1 MTRKKGSKK
10 KRIRL
15 GDLQLRILQVLWN
28 EGEASVEAVRRGL
41 GPEEP
46 LAYTTVATM
55 LQKMEARELVA
66 RRMEGR
72 RGLYR
77 PVVASSDVRSS
88 MVEDLVDRV
97 FDGNLEQVV
106 AHLLTSREVSGDEL
120 ERIARAVAERR
131 DEDAPSKPPTRKAK
145 KS

>member
-1 MTRKKGSKK
+1 MTRKKTPRR

-15 GDLQLRILQVLWN
+15 GDLQLRILQVLWD
-28 EGEASVEAVRRGL
+28 EGEASVETVRRGL
-41 GPEEP
+41 GPQDP

-55 LQKMEARELVA
+55 LQKMEARDLVA

-77 PVVASSDVRSS
+77 PVVESADVRNS
-88 MVEDLVDRV
+88 MVEDLVERV
-97 FDGNLEQVV
+97 FDGNLEKVV
-106 AHLLTSREVSGDEL
+106 EHLLTSREVSEDEL
-120 ERIARAVAERR
+120 DRIARAVAERR
-131 DEDAPSKPPTRKAK
+131 DDDGPVSRRKK